1 MSGIKLS
8 KRLALLASL
17 VPSSGSLADVGTDHG
32 FLPVFLAQGGH
43 QGPFYATDINYS
55 PLERAKNT
63 ARAQS
68 LENRI
73 HFFLCDGLAA
83 VPPVDTVVIAGMG
96 GETIAGILASAP
108 WTRGENR
115 LLLLQPMTKAA
126 QLRLWLY
133 EQGYRVL
140 AEHLVQDGEL
150 YEVLVV
156 TGGQDEVYSPAELL
170 LGHRSLIEKSR
181 LFPARLAELTAKA
194 QRMLEGLNA
203 ARELDE
209 GRIQEAEETL
219 SSLLSMGTQ
228 TGHH

>member
-17 VPSSGSLADVGTDHG
+17 VPPSGSLADVGTDHG
-32 FLPVFLAQGGH
+32 YLPVSLVQGGH
-43 QGPFYATDINYS
+43 KGSFYATDINHD

-63 ARAQS
+63 ARGQG

-73 HFFLCDGLAA
+73 RFFLCDGLAA

-96 GETIAGILASAP
+96 GETIAGILAAAS
-108 WTRGENR
+108 WTREENR

-140 AEHLVQDGEL
+140 SEHLVQDGEV
-150 YEVLVV
+150 YEVLAV
-156 TGGQDEVYSPAELL
+156 TGGKDVPYSPAELL
-170 LGHRSLIEKSR
+170 MGHRALIEKSP
-181 LFPARLAELTAKA
+181 LFPARLAEHTTKA
-194 QRMLEGLNA
+194 QRILEGLKA
-203 ARELDE
+203 AKEPDA
-209 GRIQEAEETL
+209 GRIREAEETL
-219 SSLLSMGTQ
+219 SSLLSLGAQ
-228 TGHH
+228 TE